1 MPRSSAIGAE
11 ETRRRL
17 LTAAAR
23 GFRISGYG
31 GLGVD
36 AVAKD
41 AGVTSGA
48 FYAHFGSKA
57 EAFRETLRTGLGELR
72 DGIATWREGG
82 PGWLRRFAT
91 WYLGPQRRADLSSS
105 CALPT
110 LSLEAARSDDA
121 TRAEYAAQIREI
133 AATLADD
140 SSAAAQER
148 ALAVLALLSGGMI
161 MAHAVGDS
169 RLGTRIARAVVN
181 AVEKVGIPDDGFVS
195 HRHSDR
201 RGKPIPE

>member
-1 MPRSSAIGAE
+1 MPRSTATAAE

-17 LTAAAR
+17 LGAAAR

-36 AVAKD
+36 TVAKD

-57 EAFRETLRTGLGELR
+57 DAFRETLRAGLGELR
-72 DGIATWREGG
+72 NGIATWREQG
-82 PGWLRRFAT
+82 PGWLRRFAM
-91 WYLGPQRRADLSSS
+91 WYLGPQRRADLSLS

-110 LSLEAARSDDA
+110 LSLEAARADDA
-121 TRAEYAAQIREI
+121 TRAQYAALLQEI
-133 AATLADD
+133 AATLAGDE
-140 SSAAAQER
+140 SLAAQEP

-169 RLGTRIARAVVN
+169 RLGARIARAVAN
-181 AVEKVGIPDDGFVS
+181 AVEKVGM
-195 HRHSDR
+195 
-201 RGKPIPE
+201 PEQSGVDAGILD

>member
-17 LTAAAR
+17 LNAAAR
-23 GFRISGYG
+23 GFRTSGYG
-31 GLGVD
+31 ALGVD

-121 TRAEYAAQIREI
+121 TRAEYAAQVREI

-140 SSAAAQER
+140 PSAAAQER
-148 ALAVLALLSGGMI
+148 TLAVLAMLSGGRMRWATHDS
-161 MAHAVGDS
+161 AHAS
-169 RLGTRIARAVVN
+169 RA
-181 AVEKVGIPDDGFVS
+181 PW
-195 HRHSDR
+195 
-201 RGKPIPE
+201 

>member
-17 LTAAAR
+17 LAAAAR
-23 GFRISGYG
+23 GFRTSGYG
-31 GLGVD
+31 ALGVD

-57 EAFRETLRTGLGELR
+57 DAFRETLRTGLDELR
-72 DGIATWREGG
+72 DGIASWREGG

-91 WYLGPQRRADLSSS
+91 WYLGPQRRANLGSS

-110 LSLEAARSDDA
+110 LSLEAARSDHE
-121 TRAEYAAQIREI
+121 TRAQYAEQIRSI
-133 AATLADD
+133 AATLADGPG
-140 SSAAAQER
+140 AAAQER
-148 ALAVLALLSGGMI
+148 ALAILALLSGGMT
-161 MAHAVGDS
+161 MAHAVDDPK
-169 RLGTRIARAVVN
+169 LGARIARAIVN
-181 AVEKVGIPDDGFVS
+181 AVEKIGANESP
-195 HRHSDR
+195 
-201 RGKPIPE
+201 

>member
-1 MPRSSAIGAE
+1 MPRSNAAAAE

-23 GFRISGYG
+23 GFRTNGYG

-57 EAFRETLRTGLGELR
+57 DAFRLTLRAGLGDLN
-72 DGIATWREGG
+72 DGIATWRGQG

-91 WYLGPQRRADLSSS
+91 WYLKPQRRADLATS

-110 LSLEAARSDDA
+110 LSLEAARADDA
-121 TRAEYAAQIREI
+121 TRAEYAAQLREI
-133 AATLADD
+133 AATLAGEPN
-140 SSAAAQER
+140 AQAQER
-148 ALAVLALLSGGMI
+148 ALAVLALLSGGLM
-161 MAHAVGDS
+161 MAHAVGDAK
-169 RLGTRIARAVVN
+169 LGGRIARAVAD
-181 AVEKVGIPDDGFVS
+181 AVEKVNA
-195 HRHSDR
+195 
-201 RGKPIPE
+201 